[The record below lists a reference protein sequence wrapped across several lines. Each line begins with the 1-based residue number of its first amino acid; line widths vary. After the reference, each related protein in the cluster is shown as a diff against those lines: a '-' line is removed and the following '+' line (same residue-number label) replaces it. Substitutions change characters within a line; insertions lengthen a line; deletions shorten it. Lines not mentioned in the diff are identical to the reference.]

1 MKCCD
6 KNNIIYIYIY
16 IYIFLSLLSYKF
28 GGQICH
34 LLIKD
39 THLICLE
46 VLHGQRTTSF
56 IPKAIKT
63 KLERINL
70 IDQEQ
75 DERERERERARE
87 RGFCE
92 KEEGLCV
99 WEKSWW
105 LNLSVRDGVGIG
117 AGGSTHTP
125 QST

>member
-1 MKCCD
+1 
-6 KNNIIYIYIY
+6 
-16 IYIFLSLLSYKF
+16 
-28 GGQICH
+28 
-34 LLIKD
+34 
-39 THLICLE
+39 
-46 VLHGQRTTSF
+46 LHGQRTTSF

-75 DERERERERARE
+75 DERERERERERE
-87 RGFCE
+87 GFA
-92 KEEGLCV
+92 KKRKVFVCV
-99 WEKSWW
+99 GKSWW

>member
-6 KNNIIYIYIY
+6 KNNIIYI
-16 IYIFLSLLSYKF
+16 FLLSYKF

-39 THLICLE
+39 THLIRLE
-46 VLHGQRTTSF
+46 VLDGQRTTSF
-56 IPKAIKT
+56 TPKAIKT

-75 DERERERERARE
+75 DQRERERARE

-99 WEKSWW
+99 CGKK
-105 LNLSVRDGVGIG
+105 VGG
-117 AGGSTHTP
+117 
-125 QST
+125 